1 MWGVIIAI
9 IGGEGQIECGQ
20 GFGFIC
26 NPTCKECYEYR
37 DSGLASGPPKLC
49 QRLQRPDELP
59 SAQTEQTFR
68 LPAFRVRL
76 VYAARNKTCVRNLL
90 DTQTCNALLKGCEK
104 QAGLQARCCWN
115 DLHATKTKIE
125 TSPAAGSNQSILL
138 QQALKGFQS
147 RADFDPRM
155 GLLNLDLRYFD
166 HLLQSANLWHL
177 HC

>member
-1 MWGVIIAI
+1 MGHIIAI

-115 DLHATKTKIE
+115 DLNATKTRLKHPQLQDQIRVFFC
-125 TSPAAGSNQSILL
+125 SKHSKGSNHELTSTPGW
-138 QQALKGFQS
+138 AF
-147 RADFDPRM
+147 
-155 GLLNLDLRYFD
+155 
-166 HLLQSANLWHL
+166 
-177 HC
+177 

>member
-115 DLHATKTKIE
+115 DLNATKTRLKHPQLQDQIRVFFC
-125 TSPAAGSNQSILL
+125 SKHSKGSNHELTSTPGW
-138 QQALKGFQS
+138 AF
-147 RADFDPRM
+147 
-155 GLLNLDLRYFD
+155 
-166 HLLQSANLWHL
+166 
-177 HC
+177 

>member
-76 VYAARNKTCVRNLL
+76 VYAARNKTCVRNLP

-115 DLHATKTKIE
+115 DLNATKTRLKHPQLQDQIRVFFC
-125 TSPAAGSNQSILL
+125 SKHSKGSNHELTSTPGW
-138 QQALKGFQS
+138 AF
-147 RADFDPRM
+147 
-155 GLLNLDLRYFD
+155 
-166 HLLQSANLWHL
+166 
-177 HC
+177 